1 MAPVTPTTT
10 STDHEIALDANVLL
24 SDLDKGLRSPRPGE
38 QAEAIVR
45 FPWLFERFPFPILV
59 NAGCSKLADLF
70 RNGSNFSRVLILRVI
85 RQSSKH
91 LDKISN
97 SDDFIKRLFSVC
109 YSNDPIARAL
119 TLRTLGAIASI
130 ALDRKNIHQCIRDSL
145 DSTDEMEV
153 QAAIEAAASYATV
166 SQDFA
171 ISIHPK
177 AISMI
182 TRQNVPLETKISLL
196 SLLHHSFY
204 DTSLAYQVRSQCI
217 ELLSCHED
225 SDKFICSLLTT
236 LSFIACTSL
245 SQISSQIT
253 LLFKYLQ
260 QEKSFEVR
268 KHAQREIYK
277 LAVSS
282 PHLWTAVNFEDLLKV
297 TEKSFKSVS
306 SGESTSFSF
315 NMKILAE
322 LIKCPSLLSGSTEST
337 VMIKRVIELCR
348 NIIATHKDNLAY
360 FSISCSIMSSIASSK
375 KESFVLEQT
384 LTVMENFI
392 HSLTQ
397 ETICKPEPMDTD
409 SEIEKLEREEKKKR
423 IMAVNLCR
431 SFVQVS
437 RLSDSVRSKLVNS
450 LRSALVSSKLSE
462 DWCGW
467 ISETLCAI
475 GYTKGCREFAV
486 ELEKV
491 LGSKQVKDDTVLIHL
506 VTIYFQSLMLADTQ
520 ETIQEEVCKMSTKKS
535 FKASCILPGRSLW
548 VAYQMVRQAM
558 RFGHHKLAQEVCSII
573 ISQSSSEQ
581 VYFWVICLDKI
592 CQAESTMTDGS
603 ISLDE
608 RISRS
613 IELYVEAL
621 SSLKST
627 GVQVNSLLF
636 QQEYLS
642 LRLKLLQAHE
652 QLRQSCKLVRSSP
665 APAIAATTAVAMRDD
680 LMKFGSIVT
689 QMRKCAK
696 DFRNVSD
703 LHSHLFQSSFNA
715 DNETLAHLQ
724 LLQSSCT
731 MIAEAI
737 ESLFHT
743 NRVSSLFIDK
753 HTHLEN
759 ASQMDS
765 TDNGP
770 ACEHQALIAVCHKIS
785 STVTKELSV
794 IRAVPGPSK
803 IESRHIAALERMGV
817 QLLSVS
823 LPIPR
828 MFFQSVQNISVKL
841 ALSPQPKLANEFVT
855 VLSSHIFALKVE
867 GVIIT
872 NKAKKLAREVS
883 KVMLNVT
890 SSSVMGPTKLVSEG
904 PNFGKPIDTSLNMS
918 SVVTPKNDYFSTQFL
933 LNFNVSG
940 IHNISVE
947 ASIIDENEAQ
957 WKTGPLVSM
966 SVKVLD
972 DTPK

>member
-1 MAPVTPTTT
+1 MPPVTA
-10 STDHEIALDANVLL
+10 TDHEVALDANALL
-24 SDLDKGLRSPRPGE
+24 ADLDKGLRSARPGE

-45 FPWLFERFPFPILV
+45 FPWLFERYPFPILV
-59 NAGCSKLADLF
+59 NAGCLKLADLF
-70 RNGSNFSRVLILRVI
+70 RSGSNFSRVLILRVI

-97 SDDFIKRLFSVC
+97 SDEFIKRLFSVS

-119 TLRTLGAIASI
+119 TLRTLGGIATI

-145 DSTDEMEV
+145 DSTDETES
-153 QAAIEAAASYATV
+153 QAAIEAAAAYATV

-171 ISIHPK
+171 ISIHPT

-182 TRQNVPLETKISLL
+182 TRPQVPLETKIALL

-204 DTSLAYQVRSQCI
+204 DSRLAYQVRSQCI

-236 LSFIACTSL
+236 LSFIASTSL
-245 SQISSQIT
+245 SQISSQIS

-260 QEKSFEVR
+260 QEKSAEVR
-268 KHAQREIYK
+268 RHAQKEIYK

-282 PHLWTAVNFEDLLKV
+282 PHLWTLVNFEDLLTT
-297 TEKSFKSVS
+297 TEKSLQFQSDGERVS
-306 SGESTSFSF
+306 FAH
-315 NMKILAE
+315 NMRILQE
-322 LIKCPSLLSGSTEST
+322 LIKCPSLLAGSTESSA
-337 VMIKRVIELCR
+337 MIHKVVELCL
-348 NIIATHKDNLAY
+348 NIISTHKGHLTY
-360 FSISCSIMSSIASSK
+360 FSVCCSIMSSIASAK
-375 KESFVLEQT
+375 KEATVLEQT
-384 LTVMENFI
+384 LCVMENFI
-392 HSLTQ
+392 KSLTA
-397 ETICKPEPMDTD
+397 EKKSTDEHGLEPMDTD
-409 SEIEKLEREEKKKR
+409 ADGEKVEREEKKKR
-423 IMAVNLCR
+423 VMAVSLCR

-437 RLSDSVRSKLVNS
+437 RLSEAAQSKLVNS
-450 LRSALVSSKLSE
+450 LRLALVSTKLSE
-462 DWCGW
+462 DWSGW
-467 ISETLCAI
+467 IAETLCAI
-475 GYTKGCREFAV
+475 GYTKGCGEFAV

-491 LGSKQVKDDTVLIHL
+491 LGTKQVKDDTVLIRL
-506 VTIYFQSLMLADTQ
+506 VTIYFQSLMLAETQ
-520 ETIQEEVCKMSTKKS
+520 ETMQEEECRKSTKKS
-535 FKASCILPGRSLW
+535 FDASCILPGRTLW

-558 RFGHHKLAQEVCSII
+558 RFGHHKLAKQVCTVI
-573 ISQSSSEQ
+573 ISRSASEQ
-581 VYFWVICLDKI
+581 VYFWVICLEKV
-592 CQAESTMTDGS
+592 CEAESTMVNFT

-627 GVQVNSLLF
+627 GGQGTLLF

-665 APAIAATTAVAMRDD
+665 APAIAATTALTMRDD

-696 DFRNVSD
+696 EFRNVSD

-737 ESLFHT
+737 ESLFQT

-759 ASQMDS
+759 SSRMDS
-765 TDNGP
+765 SNNGP

-785 STVTKELSV
+785 STVTKELSTLRT
-794 IRAVPGPSK
+794 IPGPSK

-817 QLLSVS
+817 QLLSVP

-828 MFFQSVQNISVKL
+828 MFFQSVQNINVKL
-841 ALSPQPKLANEFVT
+841 ALSPQPKLASEFVT
-855 VLSSHIFALKVE
+855 VFASHIFALKVE
-867 GVIIT
+867 GVIVT
-872 NKAKKLAREVS
+872 SKAKKLAREVS

-890 SSSVMGPTKLVSEG
+890 STSVMGMTKLVSDG

-918 SVVTPKNDYFSTQFL
+918 SVVAPKNDYFSTQFL

-940 IHNISVE
+940 IHTISVE

-957 WKTGPLVSM
+957 WKTGPVASM
-966 SVKVLD
+966 SVKVID